1 MSATDPYHFELPAQ
15 RIAHEPSP
23 VRGGSRALFL
33 ERGHSNLE
41 SGHFA
46 ELPSRLRGDECLIV
60 NDTRVIP
67 ARIRA
72 RRQTGG
78 EVEAFLLRQEGETLW
93 RAWLNPSRRIQPGEE
108 LMTTGASLKIIE
120 RFDRWWRVSLPAGE
134 LERIGE
140 VPLPPYIERAPLD
153 SRLNSL
159 DLDRYQTVY
168 ANQAGAVAAPTA
180 GLHFTADLLSAL
192 EARGIPV
199 IRTTLHVG
207 PGTFTP
213 IRAKTIEEHRV
224 DPELFEVSSEAR
236 NQLATA
242 KSEGRSLICVGTT
255 SMRLIES
262 LPDLSP
268 GPDIEGECDLTILP
282 GHEFR
287 HADGLITNFHLPR
300 SSLLVLVSAFH
311 GRERTLAAYQH
322 AIDSEFRFYS
332 YGDSMVILPKR
343 DRTP

>member
-1 MSATDPYHFELPAQ
+1 
-15 RIAHEPSP
+15 
-23 VRGGSRALFL
+23 
-33 ERGHSNLE
+33 
-41 SGHFA
+41 
-46 ELPSRLRGDECLIV
+46 
-60 NDTRVIP
+60 
-67 ARIRA
+67 
-72 RRQTGG
+72 
-78 EVEAFLLRQEGETLW
+78 
-93 RAWLNPSRRIQPGEE
+93 
-108 LMTTGASLKIIE
+108 MTTGASLKIIE